1 MRSQIESTIRFAV
14 FSLCVFVFG
23 CVALDAQTNEVTD
36 WTQLMLKAMQTAGT
50 NPVVSSRNAA
60 IMEASVFD
68 AVNGVRGKY
77 TPIHV
82 TPAAPKGTS
91 ARAAAVQAAY
101 GSLVRLYPSQTST
114 FDAARTNSLNAI
126 LAVSGGDNRQQG
138 IQDAVSAGVVWGQQ
152 VADQIWAWRSTDGFS
167 SIVPPYLGGS
177 AVGQWR
183 PTPPGFLPGALPQFA
198 TMTPWVLASPSQFR
212 PAGPQVLT
220 GQQYAMDLNETK
232 LMGSATSLVRTADQ
246 TLLANFW
253 QSASATY
260 FWNSVA
266 LELVA
271 REDMPLIEH
280 AHLFGELNLAI
291 ADAVIANWD
300 AKYFYSFWRPV
311 TAIALADTDG
321 NPATDADPAWVP
333 LITTPNFPEYPSAHS
348 TFSSAGTTVLANFF
362 GANTPFSVDSFA
374 MPGVTR
380 SFASFDEA
388 LTELVNARVFGGIHF
403 RSSCKD
409 GQTLGTAVGTYVLK
423 NEFLPGSRDDVEDD
437 ED

>member
-1 MRSQIESTIRFAV
+1 MRSKFESTIRFAA
-14 FSLCVFVFG
+14 FSLCLFVFG
-23 CVALDAQTNEVTD
+23 CVALDAQTTEVTD
-36 WTQLMLKAMQTAGT
+36 WTQIMLKAIQTAGT

-68 AVNGVRGKY
+68 AVNGVKGKY

-101 GSLVRLYPSQTST
+101 ASLVQLYPSQTST

-126 LAVSGGDNRQQG
+126 LAISGGDNRQQG
-138 IQDAVSAGVVWGQQ
+138 IQDAVSAGLLWGQQ

-167 SIVPPYLGGS
+167 SVVSPYLGGS

-220 GQQYAMDLNETK
+220 SQQYATDLNETK
-232 LMGSATSLVRTADQ
+232 LMGSATSLVRTVDQ
-246 TLLANFW
+246 TLLAKFW

-280 AHLFGELNLAI
+280 AHLFGELNVAI

-300 AKYFYSFWRPV
+300 AKYYYSFWRPV

-321 NPATDADPAWVP
+321 NPATEADPTWVP

-380 SFASFDEA
+380 SFASFDDA

-409 GQTLGTAVGTYVLK
+409 GQTLGTAVGTYVLQ
-423 NEFLPGSRDDVEDD
+423 NAFLPGSGDDPED
-437 ED
+437 EE

>member
-1 MRSQIESTIRFAV
+1 MRSKFESTIRFAA
-14 FSLCVFVFG
+14 FSLCLFVFG
-23 CVALDAQTNEVTD
+23 CVALDAQNTEVTD
-36 WTQLMLKAMQTAGT
+36 WTQIMLKAIQTAGT

-68 AVNGVRGKY
+68 AVNGVKGKY

-101 GSLVRLYPSQTST
+101 ASLVQLYPSQTST

-126 LAVSGGDNRQQG
+126 LAISGGDNRQQG
-138 IQDAVSAGVVWGQQ
+138 IQDAVSAGLLWGQQ

-167 SIVPPYLGGS
+167 SVVSPYLGGS

-220 GQQYAMDLNETK
+220 SQQYATDLNETK
-232 LMGSATSLVRTADQ
+232 LMGSATSLVRTVDQ
-246 TLLANFW
+246 TLLAKFW

-280 AHLFGELNLAI
+280 AHLFGELNVAI

-300 AKYFYSFWRPV
+300 AKYYYSFWRPV

-321 NPATDADPAWVP
+321 NPATEADPTWVP

-380 SFASFDEA
+380 SFASFDDA

-409 GQTLGTAVGTYVLK
+409 GQTLGTAVGTYVLQ
-423 NEFLPGSRDDVEDD
+423 NAFLPGSGDDPED
-437 ED
+437 EE